1 MLKSTRPFPL
11 VAAAV
16 SLAGLLF
23 CLWVFFTGGEALCLT
38 DGCTLFQDFRLAGIS
53 LWQAGAFLF
62 AVLLILSLLRRTR
75 EAFLCA
81 SLALAVD
88 TVLLCV
94 MIFTAPCVNCLIVGS
109 AIALSFLAFRN
120 EALPPK
126 RERSALIAA
135 WLILLIVNAG
145 GVLRD
150 LAGPWSP
157 MPARED
163 TSVHIYFSPS
173 CSACRTLLS
182 QAEEMKD
189 TAWYPVPEDTRDIWV
204 ISAMQEQLEKGLPL
218 MKAVEE
224 AQKAVPAEPAFEE
237 DKSLRFGLLRPDM
250 LLLQLRLW
258 RNHAHVLGAGSNR
271 LPFLEFQG
279 LPSFLTGPR
288 ASSSSPAAPEPERS
302 SPAFLP
308 EIGVAGFCDGTADS
322 PCENEASEGAPG
334 GLIDTSGMMP

>member
-23 CLWVFFTGGEALCLT
+23 CLWVFFTGGDALCLT

-53 LWQAGAFLF
+53 LWQTGAALF
-62 AVLLILSLLRRTR
+62 AILLVLSLLRRTR
-75 EAFLCA
+75 AAFLCA
-81 SLALAVD
+81 ALALAADV
-88 TVLLCV
+88 VLLCV
-94 MIFTAPCVNCLIVGS
+94 MLFTAPCVNCLIVGS
-109 AIALSFLAFRN
+109 VIALSFLAFRSEERPGN
-120 EALPPK
+120 
-126 RERSALIAA
+126 RERSALAVV

-157 MPARED
+157 LAAQEEA
-163 TSVHIYFSPS
+163 SVHVYFSPS

-182 QAEEMKD
+182 RAEEMKD
-189 TAWYPVPEDTRDIWV
+189 AAWYPVPEDTRDIWV
-204 ISAMQEQLEKGLPL
+204 IAAMREHLEQGLPL
-218 MKAVEE
+218 MRAVEE

-237 DKSLRFGLLRPDM
+237 DSALRFGLLRPDM

-258 RNHAHVLGAGSNR
+258 RNHAHVLGAGSGR
-271 LPFLEFQG
+271 LPFLEFHG
-279 LPSFLTGPR
+279 LPSFMTGPR
-288 ASSSSPAAPEPERS
+288 ASGNRPSPAPENAAPARI
-302 SPAFLP
+302 P